1 MLRSFDL
8 IYTQISIRCTVL
20 HYKLIATVKL
30 NVTVLRLVGLS
41 QLKGDR
47 RVGRLTTVRAERVWA
62 RDVAGLKRISR
73 GMPGSGKSR
82 RFRTISR
89 AHKAGKGAAQ

>member
-1 MLRSFDL
+1 M
-8 IYTQISIRCTVL
+8 
-20 HYKLIATVKL
+20 K
-30 NVTVLRLVGLS
+30 LVGLS
-41 QLKGDR
+41 QLKVDR
-47 RVGRLTTVRAERVWA
+47 RVGRLTTVRAERVCQVGT

>member
-1 MLRSFDL
+1 MLQL
-8 IYTQISIRCTVL
+8 L
-20 HYKLIATVKL
+20 
-30 NVTVLRLVGLS
+30 GLS
-41 QLKGDR
+41 QFKVDR
-47 RVGRLTTVRAERVWA
+47 RVGRLTTVRAERVCQVGA

>member
-1 MLRSFDL
+1 ML
-8 IYTQISIRCTVL
+8 Q
-20 HYKLIATVKL
+20 
-30 NVTVLRLVGLS
+30 LVGLS
-41 QLKGDR
+41 QLKVDR
-47 RVGRLTTVRAERVWA
+47 RVGRLTTVRAERVSEVGA

>member
-1 MLRSFDL
+1 ML
-8 IYTQISIRCTVL
+8 Q
-20 HYKLIATVKL
+20 
-30 NVTVLRLVGLS
+30 LVGLS
-41 QLKGDR
+41 QFKGDR
-47 RVGRLTTVRAERVWA
+47 RVGRLTTVRAERVCEVGA